1 MVDLNVKGLLR
12 RPPPR
17 PRRLRRLPGRR
28 EHRALLPQP
37 ARVVAELK
45 GRVGQIERLEAAG
58 IADTIAYLVTR
69 PRHVAIDE
77 ILVRPTEQ
85 RD

>member
-45 GRVGQIERLEAAG
+45 GRVGQIERLEELRKQGVLTDAEFAAKK
-58 IADTIAYLVTR
+58 AQLLDRL
-69 PRHVAIDE
+69 
-77 ILVRPTEQ
+77 
-85 RD
+85 